1 MQTTEKIPVYIRI
14 IKGKTVCICHAGAKG
29 CDRRCPRDNVTRD
42 RFEEWEK
49 TMKRDKYGK

>member
-1 MQTTEKIPVYIRI
+1 MQTTERIPVFIRI

-29 CDRRCPRDNVTRD
+29 CDRRCPRDTVTRD